1 MKTKEVNT
9 STLVNW
15 VQINADGTNSY
26 LGKLAVQFLYNN
38 NLQDILK
45 KYHEME
51 SHPNGCHLHI
61 YDLSDINNP
70 YLVATQKNDLKADS
84 YMNEDRVMIIHEK
97 TALLNYKK
105 N

>member
-15 VQINADGTNSY
+15 VQVNADGTNSY
-26 LGKLAVQFLYNN
+26 LGRKAHQFLVNS
-38 NLQDILK
+38 NLQEILE

-51 SHPNGCHLHI
+51 LHPNSCHLHI

-70 YLVATQKNDLKADS
+70 YLVATQSNSLSAES

-97 TALLNYKK
+97 TALHNYKK